1 MYPSLFE
8 IPFLH
13 LKIGT
18 FGPMMV
24 LGFLAALFMMRRL
37 SRRARLDPAT
47 ITNAALYSLIV
58 GVVGARA
65 FFVVHHFDQFR
76 EEPLN
81 IFATW
86 HGGLEFLGGVFPAI
100 CFLLFYFHYHKL
112 PVRRYLDIMA
122 IGLMM
127 GLAFGRIG
135 CFLNA
140 DCFGKPT
147 NLPWGVRFPYGSFV
161 YISQINPDLK
171 RNRPEPYL
179 KLPQAEYLGFYDKNG
194 KWYPKPLQS
203 GRIAGCLSAELT
215 EQQRYEVTKGR
226 YRCLPVHPSQLYSS
240 ANALLLCSILYLFW
254 RSQQSVGLRRR
265 ASLTGLTE
273 DALRRSLGS
282 TGSDNV
288 SGRLSRP
295 GSVVGLMFV
304 LYGFTRFLLEFIRDD
319 NPYELGI
326 LTISQILGIVML
338 VSGFVLLLVLP
349 HLKSDISGGKEV
361 ASVGAVTE

>member
-1 MYPSLFE
+1 MYPRLFE

-13 LKIGT
+13 LTIGT

-24 LGFLAALFMMRRL
+24 LGFLAALFTMRRL
-37 SRRARLDPAT
+37 SLRARLDPAM
-47 ITNAALYSLIV
+47 ITNAALYSLII

-65 FFVVHHFDQFR
+65 FFVAHYFDQFR
-76 EEPLN
+76 EDPLN

-86 HGGLEFLGGVFPAI
+86 HGGLEFLGGVIPAI
-100 CFLLFYFHYHKL
+100 GFLLFYLHHHKL
-112 PVRRYLDIMA
+112 PVRRYLDLMA

-147 NLPWGVRFPYGSFV
+147 DLPWGVRFPYGSFV
-161 YISQINPDLK
+161 HISQINPDPK

-179 KLPQAEYLGFYDKNG
+179 KLPQDEYLSFYD
-194 KWYPKPLQS
+194 KWYPKPLEQ
-203 GRIAGCLSAELT
+203 LT

-226 YRCLPVHPSQLYSS
+226 YRCLGVHPSQLYAS
-240 ANALLLCSILYLFW
+240 ANALLLCGILYFFW
-254 RSQQSVGLRRR
+254 RK
-265 ASLTGLTE
+265 
-273 DALRRSLGS
+273 SLGR
-282 TGSDNV
+282 TGSDNA
-288 SGRLSRP
+288 SKLLGRP
-295 GSVVGLMFV
+295 GSMVGLMFV
-304 LYGFTRFLLEFIRDD
+304 LYGFSRFLLEFIRDD

-338 VSGFVLLLVLP
+338 VLGVVLLVVLS
-349 HLKSDISGGKEV
+349 HMKSDISDGKEV
-361 ASVGAVTE
+361 ASADAFTE

>member
-1 MYPSLFE
+1 MYPRLFE

-13 LKIGT
+13 LTIGT

-24 LGFLAALFMMRRL
+24 LGFLAALFTMRRL
-37 SRRARLDPAT
+37 SRRARLDPAM
-47 ITNAALYSLIV
+47 ITNAALYSLII

-65 FFVVHHFDQFR
+65 FFVAHYFDQFR
-76 EEPLN
+76 EDPLN

-86 HGGLEFLGGVFPAI
+86 HGGLEFLGGVIPAI
-100 CFLLFYFHYHKL
+100 GFLLFYLHHHKL
-112 PVRRYLDIMA
+112 PVRRYLDLMA

-147 NLPWGVRFPYGSFV
+147 DLPWGVRFPYGSFV
-161 YISQINPDLK
+161 HISQINPDPK

-179 KLPQAEYLGFYDKNG
+179 KLPRDEYLSFYD
-194 KWYPKPLQS
+194 KWYPKPLEQ
-203 GRIAGCLSAELT
+203 LT

-226 YRCLPVHPSQLYSS
+226 YRCLGVHPSQLYAS
-240 ANALLLCSILYLFW
+240 ANALLLCGILYFFW
-254 RSQQSVGLRRR
+254 RK
-265 ASLTGLTE
+265 
-273 DALRRSLGS
+273 SLGS
-282 TGSDNV
+282 TGSDNA
-288 SGRLSRP
+288 SKLLGRP
-295 GSVVGLMFV
+295 GSMVGLMFV
-304 LYGFTRFLLEFIRDD
+304 LYGFSRFLLEFIRDD

-338 VSGFVLLLVLP
+338 VLGVVLLVVLS
-349 HLKSDISGGKEV
+349 HMKSDISDGKEV
-361 ASVGAVTE
+361 ASADAFTE

>member
-1 MYPSLFE
+1 MYPRLFE

-13 LKIGT
+13 LTIGT

-24 LGFLAALFMMRRL
+24 LGFLAALFTMRRL
-37 SRRARLDPAT
+37 SRRARLDPAM
-47 ITNAALYSLIV
+47 ITNAALYSLII

-65 FFVVHHFDQFR
+65 FFVAHYFDQFR
-76 EEPLN
+76 EDPLN

-86 HGGLEFLGGVFPAI
+86 HGGLEFLGGVIPAI
-100 CFLLFYFHYHKL
+100 GFLLFYLHHHKL
-112 PVRRYLDIMA
+112 PVRRYLDLMA

-147 NLPWGVRFPYGSFV
+147 DLPWGVRFPYGSFV
-161 YISQINPDLK
+161 HISQINPDPK

-179 KLPQAEYLGFYDKNG
+179 KLPQDEYLSFYD
-194 KWYPKPLQS
+194 KWYPKPLEQ
-203 GRIAGCLSAELT
+203 LT

-226 YRCLPVHPSQLYSS
+226 YRCLGVHPSQLYAS
-240 ANALLLCSILYLFW
+240 ANALLLCGILYFFW
-254 RSQQSVGLRRR
+254 RK
-265 ASLTGLTE
+265 
-273 DALRRSLGS
+273 SLGS
-282 TGSDNV
+282 TGSDNA
-288 SGRLSRP
+288 SKLLGRP
-295 GSVVGLMFV
+295 GSMVGLMFV
-304 LYGFTRFLLEFIRDD
+304 LYGFSRFLLEFIRDD

-338 VSGFVLLLVLP
+338 VLGVVLLVVLS
-349 HLKSDISGGKEV
+349 HMKSDISDGKEV
-361 ASVGAVTE
+361 ASADAFTE

>member
-1 MYPSLFE
+1 MYPRLFE
-8 IPFLH
+8 IPLFG
-13 LKIGT
+13 LKIST

-24 LGFLAALFMMRRL
+24 VGFLAALFTMRRL
-37 SRRARLDPAT
+37 SRRASLDPAM
-47 ITNAALYSLIV
+47 ITNAALYSLII

-65 FFVVHHFDQFR
+65 FFVVHYFEQFR
-76 EEPLN
+76 EDPLN

-86 HGGLEFLGGVFPAI
+86 HGGLEFLGGVIPAI
-100 CFLLFYFHYHKL
+100 GFLLFYLHHHKL

-127 GLAFGRIG
+127 GLAIGRIG

-147 NLPWGVRFPYGSFV
+147 DLPWGVRFPYGSFV

-171 RNRPEPYL
+171 RNRPEPHL
-179 KLPQAEYLGFYDKNG
+179 KLPQAEYLSFYDKNG
-194 KWYPKPLQS
+194 KWYPKPLE
-203 GRIAGCLSAELT
+203 ELT

-240 ANALLLCSILYLFW
+240 ANALLLCGILYFFW
-254 RSQQSVGLRRR
+254 
-265 ASLTGLTE
+265 
-273 DALRRSLGS
+273 RRSLGR
-282 TGSDNV
+282 TGSDNA
-288 SGRLSRP
+288 SGRLGLP
-295 GSVVGLMFV
+295 GSMVGLMFV

-326 LTISQILGIVML
+326 LTISQILGIAML
-338 VSGFVLLLVLP
+338 VLGVVLFVVLP
-349 HLKSDISGGKEV
+349 HMKSDTSDGNDA
-361 ASVGAVTE
+361 ASADAVTE

>member
-1 MYPSLFE
+1 MYPRLFE

-13 LKIGT
+13 VTIGT

-37 SRRARLDPAT
+37 SRRARLDPAM
-47 ITNAALYSLIV
+47 ITNAALYSLII

-65 FFVVHHFDQFR
+65 FFVVHYFDQFR

-86 HGGLEFLGGVFPAI
+86 HGGLEFLGGVIPAI
-100 CFLLFYFHYHKL
+100 GFLLFYLHHHKL

-140 DCFGKPT
+140 CCFGKPT
-147 NLPWGVRFPYGSFV
+147 DLPCAIRFPYGSFV
-161 YISQINPDLK
+161 YISQINSDPK
-171 RNRPEPYL
+171 RHISKPHL
-179 KLPQAEYLGFYDKNG
+179 KLPQAEYLSFYDKHG
-194 KWYPKPLQS
+194 KWYPKPLEQ
-203 GRIAGCLSAELT
+203 LT

-226 YRCLPVHPSQLYSS
+226 YRCLGVHPSQLYSS
-240 ANALLLCSILYLFW
+240 ANALLLCGILYLFW
-254 RSQQSVGLRRR
+254 R
-265 ASLTGLTE
+265 
-273 DALRRSLGS
+273 RSLGS
-282 TGSDNV
+282 TSSDNA

-295 GSVVGLMFV
+295 GSMVGLMFV
-304 LYGFTRFLLEFIRDD
+304 LYGFSRFLLEFIRDD

-326 LTISQILGIVML
+326 LTISQILGIAML
-338 VSGFVLLLVLP
+338 VLGVVLLLVLSQM
-349 HLKSDISGGKEV
+349 KSDTSDGKEV
-361 ASVGAVTE
+361 TSADAFTE